1 MMSNKERIQL
11 ITERLQTKF
20 SPQFLEIQDD
30 GAKHAGH
37 ASNHGAGYYTVII
50 SADVLKNLSRPAQHR
65 AIYAELNDL
74 IPHEIHALSIQVR

>member
-1 MMSNKERIQL
+1 MMTNDERIQL
-11 ITERLQTKF
+11 IQQRLQEKF
-20 SPQFLEIQDD
+20 APSHLEIRDD

-50 SADVLKNLSRPAQHR
+50 AAETLKNLSRPAQHR

-74 IPHEIHALSIQVR
+74 IPDEIHALSIVVR